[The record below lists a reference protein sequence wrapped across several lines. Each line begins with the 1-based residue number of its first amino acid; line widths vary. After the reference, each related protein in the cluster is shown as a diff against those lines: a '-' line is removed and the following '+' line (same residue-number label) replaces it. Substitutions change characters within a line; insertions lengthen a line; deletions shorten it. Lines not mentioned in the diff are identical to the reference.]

1 MFKVSYYYNFMKK
14 SIIYNL
20 LDALQAAVVCLFMN
34 SHALKICGRYS
45 MRPSLINLKL
55 VRTIRIISVSLV
67 ILERSDQ
74 NSALVNKPV
83 V

>member
-1 MFKVSYYYNFMKK
+1 MSKVSYYYNFTKK

-20 LDALQAAVVCLFMN
+20 LDALQAAVVCLFMK
-34 SHALKICGRYS
+34 SHALNICGRYS
-45 MRPSLINLKL
+45 LRPSLIYLKL